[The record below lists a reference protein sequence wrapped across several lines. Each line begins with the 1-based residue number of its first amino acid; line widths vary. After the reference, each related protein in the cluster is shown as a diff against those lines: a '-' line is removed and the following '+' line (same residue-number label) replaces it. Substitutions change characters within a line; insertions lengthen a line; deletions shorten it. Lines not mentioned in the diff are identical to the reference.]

1 MNRATAS
8 GTAAPSPA
16 GDVPLEALMSSDLD
30 DAIQLDSCRVFEWI
44 VVTTRRSVYDIIVLS
59 GDEGEVMV
67 RGGRFFPEFRRARV
81 AGSTD
86 GGSALK
92 LKSICVG
99 LRMELNVNGKSF
111 VTSRIQAIS
120 DRGLHCTPNGDR
132 IV

>member
-120 DRGLHCTPNGDR
+120 DRDLHCTPNGDR